1 MPNTVACFKWVR
13 DSQDIVIRPDLS
25 IDMSRAGGKIS
36 EYDRNVIQA
45 ASTLSKAME
54 GKALGLTFGDET
66 LKPVLKDALSRGLD
80 EVYYLSDA
88 MQANADGAVTAKVLS
103 AMIRKMPDVAVVF
116 CAEGAEDTFAR
127 QVGPRIAACLGWPI
141 LSSVCHFEVNDGIVT
156 AKRKLEDF
164 YETVTVPCPV
174 VIAILPDAA
183 DAPIPGLRA
192 VMAAG
197 KKPQHAVALEDLG
210 TEYSTLARKTQLVL
224 EQGYLMQRKHIKFS
238 DGDDRE
244 KVDAFLRALTKE
256 GVL

>member
-1 MPNTVACFKWVR
+1 NTVACFKWVR

-25 IDMSRAGGKIS
+25 IDLSRAGGKIS
-36 EYDRNVIQA
+36 EYDRNVINA

-66 LKPVLKDALSRGLD
+66 LKPALKDALSRGLD

-88 MQANADGAVTAKVLS
+88 LQATADGAVTAKLL
-103 AMIRKMPDVAVVF
+103 AAIIRKMPDVGVVF

-127 QVGPRIAACLGWPI
+127 QIGPRLAACLGLPI
-141 LSSVCHFEVNDGIVT
+141 VSSVCHFEINAGIVT
-156 AKRKLEDF
+156 AKRKLEDY
-164 YETVTVPCPV
+164 YETVTVACPV

-183 DAPIPGLRA
+183 EAPIPGLRA

-197 KKPQHAVALEDLG
+197 KKPQHAVTLEDLG
-210 TEYSTLARKTQLVL
+210 AEYLGLTRKTQLVL
-224 EQGYLMQRKHIKFS
+224 EQGYLMQRKHIKFT